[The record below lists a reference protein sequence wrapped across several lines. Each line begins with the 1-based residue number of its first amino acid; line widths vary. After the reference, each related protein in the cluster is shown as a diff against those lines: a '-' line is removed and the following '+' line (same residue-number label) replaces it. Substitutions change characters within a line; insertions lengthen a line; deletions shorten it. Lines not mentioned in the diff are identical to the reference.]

1 MESIERQRKILS
13 GNSEH
18 DLSIECLMEDNDI
31 HYTLKR
37 EEFEKISQPIL
48 NAVAEVFS
56 KMKDSLKAK
65 NINLHSI

>member
-1 MESIERQRKILS
+1 
-13 GNSEH
+13 
-18 DLSIECLMEDNDI
+18 MEDNDI

-65 NINLHSI
+65 NINLHSIELIGGGSRIPAFVALVKTIFGV